1 MIIDGHV
8 HICGPPLNQ
17 DYIEI
22 TLANESLI
30 TLPFKRVDCSVDH
43 LLQAMDTHNIDM
55 ALVNAFSG
63 AVTNEQLSQI
73 IKEHKERLKG
83 FAWIDKPLNEGDSTR
98 EMEAAFTKLGLRG
111 LKLNPGTQQFSPADP
126 KVFPLIKKA
135 SDLKIPIF
143 IHTYPWPLDAFEYT
157 KPEHIYI
164 LKKHVPDAIILVGHT
179 AYQRFMDLIPLVS
192 YPGIYVE
199 TSFGLEMIADLY
211 GIKFAER
218 FIRRIGID
226 KIVYGSDWMGT
237 QDGKERIVDNNFS
250 IFDKMNLTKEEKAK
264 ILGEN
269 IRKVMEL

>member
-1 MIIDGHV
+1 MIIDAHV

-17 DYIEI
+17 DYVK
-22 TLANESLI
+22 TSLGNGSI
-30 TLPFKRVDCSVDH
+30 LTLPFKRADCSVDH

-73 IKEHKERLKG
+73 INEHKERLKG
-83 FAWIDKPLNEGDSTR
+83 FAWIDNPLNKNDSVR
-98 EMEAAFTKLGLRG
+98 EMEESYTNLGLRG
-111 LKLNPGTQQFSPADP
+111 LKLNPGTQQFNPSDP
-126 KVFPLIKKA
+126 KVYPLIKKA
-135 SDLKIPIF
+135 SELKIPIF
-143 IHTYPWPLDAFEYT
+143 IHMYPWPLDAFEYT
-157 KPEHIYI
+157 KPEHIYT

-237 QDGKERIVDNNFS
+237 QDGIERIVDNNFS

>member
-17 DYIEI
+17 DYIKT
-22 TLANESLI
+22 TLADGSLI
-30 TLPFKRVDCSVDH
+30 TLPFKRADCSVDH

-63 AVTNEQLSQI
+63 AITNEQLSQI
-73 IKEHKERLKG
+73 IKEHKERLNG
-83 FAWIDKPLNEGDSTR
+83 FAWIDNPLNEDDSAR
-98 EMEAAFTKLGLRG
+98 DLEEAFTKLGLRG

-126 KVFPLIKKA
+126 KVYPLIKKA
-135 SDLKIPIF
+135 TELKIPIF
-143 IHTYPWPLDAFEYT
+143 IHMYPWPLGAFEYT
-157 KPEHIYI
+157 KPEHIYS

-179 AYQRFMDLIPLVS
+179 AYQHFMDLLPLAS

-199 TSFGLEMIADLY
+199 TSFGLEMIANLFD
-211 GIKFAER
+211 IKFAEK

-237 QDGKERIVDNNFS
+237 QDGKERIIDNNFS

-269 IRKVMEL
+269 IRKIMQL